1 MSFIDKTTGKQLLFH
16 FNKSLVWTLIPGF
29 MPICMYCWNRNCR
42 GFPLNNFRT
51 CGVCVNDSNNQ
62 CWRKLNCVLTI
73 PHYWITVCDEGN
85 KINLRAVI
93 QTSLGDDMILLQSE
107 LMHFLDVS
115 STEKFSGLIIK
126 NFNFTRI
133 EMGGNLRTSIFLQT
147 MKHPLM

>member
-1 MSFIDKTTGKQLLFH
+1 M
-16 FNKSLVWTLIPGF
+16 
-29 MPICMYCWNRNCR
+29 
-42 GFPLNNFRT
+42 
-51 CGVCVNDSNNQ
+51 
-62 CWRKLNCVLTI
+62 
-73 PHYWITVCDEGN
+73 
-85 KINLRAVI
+85 
-93 QTSLGDDMILLQSE
+93 SLGDDMILLQSE